1 MDEQDQQAL
10 TAGVIQEHGL
20 DLAQLWLDY
29 VALGGNASQEDIKDY
44 SAGLISLP
52 ANERYVLSQA
62 VNEHADPQGRPRELL
77 AMAPY
82 SDSPLTKAGKDPSGP
97 CEVGL

>member
-29 VALGGNASQEDIKDY
+29 AGLGGNATQRDIEDY

-52 ANERYVLSQA
+52 AKERDILSQA
-62 VNEHADPQGRPRELL
+62 VNERSDPQGRPHGLL

-82 SDSPLTKAGKDPSGP
+82 SDSPLTRARKGPSGP
-97 CEVGL
+97 CEAGT

>member
-10 TAGVIQEHGL
+10 TGGVIQEHEL

-29 VALGGNASQEDIKDY
+29 VALGGSATQQDIKDY
-44 SAGLISLP
+44 SAGLTSLP
-52 ANERYVLSQA
+52 AKERDILSQA
-62 VNEHADPQGRPRELL
+62 VNERSDLQGRPREVL

-82 SDSPLTKAGKDPSGP
+82 SDSPLTKARRDPAGP
-97 CEVGL
+97 AR

>member
-29 VALGGNASQEDIKDY
+29 AALGGNATQQDIEDY
-44 SAGLISLP
+44 AAGLISLP
-52 ANERYVLSQA
+52 AKERDVLSQA
-62 VNEHADPQGRPRELL
+62 VNERSDPDGRPRGLL

-82 SDSPLTKAGKDPSGP
+82 SDSPLTDAGRDPSGP
-97 CEVGL
+97 REVGL

>member
-10 TAGVIQEHGL
+10 TGGVIREHDV

-29 VALGGNASQEDIKDY
+29 IALGGDATEQEVKDY
-44 SAGLISLP
+44 SAGLTSLP
-52 ANERYVLSQA
+52 LKERDILSQA
-62 VNEHADPQGRPRELL
+62 VNEHPDPQGRPRELL

-82 SDSPLTKAGKDPSGP
+82 SDSPLTKARKDSTGP
-97 CEVGL
+97 C

>member
-1 MDEQDQQAL
+1 
-10 TAGVIQEHGL
+10 
-20 DLAQLWLDY
+20 
-29 VALGGNASQEDIKDY
+29 VARLCRFGGNASQEDIKDY

-52 ANERYVLSQA
+52 AKERDVLSQA

-77 AMAPY
+77 AMAQY

>member
-1 MDEQDQQAL
+1 MDEKDQQAL
-10 TAGVIQEHGL
+10 TGGVIQEHDL

-29 VALGGNASQEDIKDY
+29 AALGGSATQQDIKGY

-52 ANERYVLSQA
+52 SKERDILSQA
-62 VNEHADPQGRPRELL
+62 VNERSDAAGRPRELL

-82 SDSPLTKAGKDPSGP
+82 SDSPLTNARKDPPGP
-97 CEVGL
+97 C

>member
-10 TAGVIQEHGL
+10 TGGVIQEHNL

-29 VALGGNASQEDIKDY
+29 IALGGNATQKDIKDY
-44 SAGLISLP
+44 SAGRTSLP
-52 ANERYVLSQA
+52 AKERDVLSQA
-62 VNEHADPQGRPRELL
+62 VNEHSDPEGRPRELL

-82 SDSPLTKAGKDPSGP
+82 SNSPLTVPRRDSSGSQSSK
-97 CEVGL
+97 

>member
-52 ANERYVLSQA
+52 AKERDVLSQA
-62 VNEHADPQGRPRELL
+62 VNEHADPQGRPRELR

-82 SDSPLTKAGKDPSGP
+82 SDSPLTKAGRDPSGP

>member
-10 TAGVIQEHGL
+10 TGGVIREHDV

-29 VALGGNASQEDIKDY
+29 IALGGDATEQEVKDY
-44 SAGLISLP
+44 SAGLTSLP
-52 ANERYVLSQA
+52 LKERDILSQA
-62 VNEHADPQGRPRELL
+62 VNEHPDPQGRPRELL

-82 SDSPLTKAGKDPSGP
+82 SDSPLTKARRDSTGP
-97 CEVGL
+97 C